1 MLIDL
6 LARAF
11 VEGERERETECV
23 RYDKE
28 RQVRMINLDYHIV
41 YTALS

>member
-11 VEGERERETECV
+11 VEGERETECV

-28 RQVRMINLDYHIV
+28 RQVGMINLDYHIV